1 MRGAGKGHGS
11 DLHGI
16 CPPSRHQ
23 MGKCCPEA
31 VTTTRRA
38 QRWGRACVTE
48 LPGLPLLPDKR
59 VFLQGPRP
67 AQGGFLEQLVECVSR
82 AHSLPQTA
90 FQHPPPN
97 YF

>member
-11 DLHGI
+11 DLHSI

-23 MGKCCPEA
+23 MGKCGPEA
-31 VTTTRRA
+31 VTAAHRA

-48 LPGLPLLPDKR
+48 PPGLLCCQINR

-67 AQGGFLEQLVECVSR
+67 AEGGFLEQSAECVSR
-82 AHSLPQTA
+82 AHSLP
-90 FQHPPPN
+90 
-97 YF
+97 